1 MKYFPLKILL
11 SLIIVII
18 ITSCNNKYSKIEKAN
33 WFIGDWENVSD
44 EGSFREIWTKK
55 NDSIYS
61 GLSIVVIEQD
71 TVFYENVSLEQQNDS
86 VFYNVSV
93 KGQNKEQAVSFYLTS
108 SDNDKL
114 VFENPNHDY
123 PSKITYSKVSKD
135 SIVAEIFGLKDG
147 KKITESF
154 PMSRKQ

>member
-55 NDSIYS
+55 NDSVYS

-71 TVFYENVSLEQQNDS
+71 TVFYENVSLEQKKDS

>member
-1 MKYFPLKILL
+1 MKYYPTKVLLCFAIAVLL
-11 SLIIVII
+11 S
-18 ITSCNNKYSKIEKAN
+18 SCNDNYSKLEKAN
-33 WFIGDWENVSD
+33 WFIGDWENTSD

-71 TVFYENVSLEQQNDS
+71 TVFYENMSLEQIKDS
-86 VFYNVSV
+86 IFYNVSV
-93 KGQNKEQAVSFYLTS
+93 KGQNKDQAVSFYLTS
-108 SDNDKL
+108 SDDDKL

-123 PSKITYSKVSKD
+123 PSKITYSKVSND

-154 PMSRKQ
+154 PMNRKH

>member
-1 MKYFPLKILL
+1 MKYFPVKIIL
-11 SLIIVII
+11 SIVTLTI
-18 ITSCNNKYSKIEKAN
+18 ITSCNDNYSKIEKAN
-33 WFIGDWENVSD
+33 WFIGEWENTSD
-44 EGSFREIWTKK
+44 EGSFREIWTKT
-55 NDSIYS
+55 NDSVYS
-61 GLSIVVIEQD
+61 GISIVVIEQD
-71 TVFYENVSLEQQNDS
+71 TVFYENISLEQKKDS

-93 KGQNKEQAVSFYLTS
+93 KGQNKDQAVSFYLTS
-108 SDNDKL
+108 SDYDKL

>member
-1 MKYFPLKILL
+1 MKSIKPI
-11 SLIIVII
+11 LIIII
-18 ITSCNNKYSKIEKAN
+18 LFSILQSCRNKSQIEKAN

-71 TVFYENVSLEQQNDS
+71 TVFYENVSLEQKKDS

>member
-1 MKYFPLKILL
+1 MKYFSLKILL
-11 SLIIVII
+11 YLIIVII
-18 ITSCNNKYSKIEKAN
+18 VTSCNNKYSKIEKAN

>member
-1 MKYFPLKILL
+1 M
-11 SLIIVII
+11 
-18 ITSCNNKYSKIEKAN
+18 
-33 WFIGDWENVSD
+33 
-44 EGSFREIWTKK
+44 
-55 NDSIYS
+55 
-61 GLSIVVIEQD
+61 
-71 TVFYENVSLEQQNDS
+71 SLEQKNDS

-93 KGQNKEQAVSFYLTS
+93 KGQNKDQAVSFYLTS
-108 SDNDKL
+108 SDDDKL

-123 PSKITYSKVSKD
+123 PSKITYSKISKD

>member
-1 MKYFPLKILL
+1 MKYFPIKFLL
-11 SLIIVII
+11 SLVILAL
-18 ITSCNNKYSKIEKAN
+18 ITSCNDKYSKIEKAN
-33 WFIGDWENVSD
+33 WFIGDWENTSD

-55 NDSIYS
+55 NDSVFS

-71 TVFYENVSLEQQNDS
+71 TVFYENVSLEQKKDS

-93 KGQNKEQAVSFYLTS
+93 KGQNKDQAVSFYLTS
-108 SDNDKL
+108 YDNDKL

-123 PSKITYSKVSKD
+123 PSKITYSKINKD

-154 PMSRKQ
+154 PMNRKQ

>member
-1 MKYFPLKILL
+1 MKYFSVKILL

-18 ITSCNNKYSKIEKAN
+18 STSCNNKYSKIEKAN

-108 SDNDKL
+108 SDNNKL

>member
-1 MKYFPLKILL
+1 MKYFPIKILL
-11 SLIIVII
+11 SIVTLTI
-18 ITSCNNKYSKIEKAN
+18 ITSCNDNYSKIEKAN
-33 WFIGDWENVSD
+33 WFIGDWENASD
-44 EGSFREIWTKK
+44 EGSFREIWTKT
-55 NDSIYS
+55 NDSVYS
-61 GLSIVVIEQD
+61 GISIVVIEQD
-71 TVFYENVSLEQQNDS
+71 TVFYENVSLEQKKDS

-93 KGQNKEQAVSFYLTS
+93 KGQNKDQAVSFYLTS

>member
-1 MKYFPLKILL
+1 MKYFPIKILL
-11 SLIIVII
+11 SIVTLTI
-18 ITSCNNKYSKIEKAN
+18 ITSCNDNYSKIKKAN
-33 WFIGDWENVSD
+33 WFIGDWENASD
-44 EGSFREIWTKK
+44 EGSFREIWTKT
-55 NDSIYS
+55 NDSVYS
-61 GLSIVVIEQD
+61 GISIVVIEQD
-71 TVFYENVSLEQQNDS
+71 TVFYENVSLEQKKDS

-93 KGQNKEQAVSFYLTS
+93 KGQNKDQAVSFYLTS

>member
-1 MKYFPLKILL
+1 MKITSIKLVFTLAILT
-11 SLIIVII
+11 I

-33 WFIGDWENVSD
+33 WFIGDWENASD

-71 TVFYENVSLEQQNDS
+71 TVFYENVSLEQKNDS

-93 KGQNKEQAVSFYLTS
+93 KGQNKDEAVSFYLTS

-123 PSKITYSKVSKD
+123 PSKITYSKVTKD

-154 PMSRKQ
+154 PMNRKQ

>member
-1 MKYFPLKILL
+1 MKYFPIKILL
-11 SLIIVII
+11 SIVTLTI
-18 ITSCNNKYSKIEKAN
+18 ITSCNDNYSKIEKAN
-33 WFIGDWENVSD
+33 WFIGDWENASD
-44 EGSFREIWTKK
+44 EGSFREIWTKT
-55 NDSIYS
+55 NDSVYS
-61 GLSIVVIEQD
+61 GISIVVIEQD
-71 TVFYENVSLEQQNDS
+71 TVFYENVSLEQKKDS

-93 KGQNKEQAVSFYLTS
+93 KGQNKDQAVSFYLTS

-135 SIVAEIFGLKDG
+135 SIVAEIYGLKDG

>member
-1 MKYFPLKILL
+1 MKYFSLKILL
-11 SLIIVII
+11 SLIILII
-18 ITSCNNKYSKIEKAN
+18 STSCNNKYSKIEKAY

-108 SDNDKL
+108 SDNNKL